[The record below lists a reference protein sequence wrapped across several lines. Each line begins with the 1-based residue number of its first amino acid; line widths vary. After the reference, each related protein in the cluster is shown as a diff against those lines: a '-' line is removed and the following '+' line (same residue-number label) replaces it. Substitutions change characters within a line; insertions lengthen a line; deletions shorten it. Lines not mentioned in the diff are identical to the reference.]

1 MSATTLEVSP
11 TCQVLD
17 LAVDSQSKP
26 VAPGDP
32 PPTYSPNLEMKA
44 LLLTLLAACAPTP
57 IKVVTPADLPP
68 APVFEPRV
76 QRRVVTE
83 TSIEIYETIQ
93 FVGNTAIIAEASLP
107 MLDTVA
113 AMMRVNTSITLLEI
127 RGHSDWEEPDR
138 VRRAELSIE
147 RAEHVVAALIA
158 RGVEPGRLTAYG
170 ASDSEPLSTVDPVL
184 NRRIELR
191 ILQRDSD

>member
-1 MSATTLEVSP
+1 
-11 TCQVLD
+11 
-17 LAVDSQSKP
+17 
-26 VAPGDP
+26 
-32 PPTYSPNLEMKA
+32 MKA

-57 IKVVTPADLPP
+57 IKVVTPADLKP
-68 APVFEPRV
+68 APVFEPAPPR
-76 QRRVVTE
+76 QVVTE

-93 FVGNTAIIAEASLP
+93 FVGNTSEIADASIP

-113 AMMRVNTSITLLEI
+113 AMMRTNPSITLLEI

-147 RAEHVVAALIA
+147 RAEHVVEALIA

-170 ASDSEPLSTVDPVL
+170 ASDSEPVSTVDPVL

-191 ILQRDSD
+191 ILQRESD